1 MSLRCYLITK
11 YFWVLVGLILTGLQF
26 ETFLMYLD
34 DVILLESFLK
44 ELEHLDE
51 VVVCFKYSGLDL
63 KLNKCVLF

>member
-11 YFWVLVGLILTGLQF
+11 YFWVLVGLILTGLRF
-26 ETFLMYLD
+26 ETFLMFLD

-51 VVVCFKYSGLDL
+51 VVVCFKYTGLEL
-63 KLNKCVLF
+63 KPNKCVLF